1 MSVKSISV
9 GRPSGEGAV
18 AGFEFSSQRW
28 PRSLRVLLLVLVDG
42 LAMTSTGVA
51 AYYLWALPVRG
62 QRPDLYLALL
72 PLLPVFL
79 LANAVWGLYPGFG
92 AGAVETLR
100 RLSLSSSLIF
110 LSLAAISFALKL
122 EPVYSRMT
130 FAIAWLLTLILLP
143 LARFGLLSWAQRWK
157 WWGEPCAVVGTGV
170 LAARTVRALRSA
182 LSLGY
187 RPIGALRVGETGV
200 TAVEGVPV
208 IGDLD
213 DHADLI
219 DHRVRV
225 LLVADSGLTDRNETI
240 DELRHDF
247 RHVIVIRDHQAL
259 PVDGLEVRNLGG
271 VIGVEFVNQLQRR
284 RNRAVKRA
292 MDVVLAG
299 LLLLVTAKLWLLA
312 ALMIRLTSRG
322 PALYFQER
330 EGLFGRPFRLI
341 KLRTMY
347 FDADAR
353 LERHL
358 EQDAEARREW
368 ETSRKLRR
376 DPRIIPWIGT
386 LLRRFSLDELPQ
398 LWNVLRGEMSL
409 VGPRPFPEY
418 HLEDFS
424 ASFRDLRRRVRPGLT
439 GLWQVMVRSEGGIE
453 AQEAYDSY
461 YIRNWSLWMDLYI
474 LGKTL
479 AAVVRGR
486 GAY

>member
-1 MSVKSISV
+1 MSVKSLRVENDSREAARV
-9 GRPSGEGAV
+9 AFELSGE
-18 AGFEFSSQRW
+18 RW
-28 PRSLRVLLLVLVDG
+28 PRSLRVLLLLLADG
-42 LAMTSTGVA
+42 LAMTAASVA
-51 AYYLWALPVRG
+51 AYYLWALPVRN
-62 QRPDLYLALL
+62 QRPDIYLDLL

-100 RLSLSSSLIF
+100 RLSLSASLIF

-130 FAIAWLLTLILLP
+130 FAIAWALALLLLP
-143 LARFGLLSWAQRWK
+143 LVRFGLLTWAQRWP
-157 WWGEPCAVVGTGV
+157 WWGEPCAIVGTGD
-170 LAARTVRALRSA
+170 LAERTIQALRSA

-187 RPIGALRVGETGV
+187 RPIAALRVEDGAATDV
-200 TAVEGVPV
+200 AGVPV
-208 IGDLD
+208 IGDLER
-213 DHADLI
+213 HAELVDR
-219 DHRVRV
+219 RVRV
-225 LLVADSGLTDRNETI
+225 LLVADPGLSDRNEHV
-240 DELRHDF
+240 DALRHRF
-247 RHVIVIRDHQAL
+247 RHVIVIRDHQDL

-284 RNRAVKRA
+284 RNRVVKRTLDLA
-292 MDVVLAG
+292 LAG
-299 LLLLVTAKLWLLA
+299 LMLVLTFKIWLLA
-312 ALMIRLTSRG
+312 ALAVRLVSRG

-347 FDADAR
+347 VDAEQR
-353 LERHL
+353 LEEHL
-358 EQDAEARREW
+358 EQDPEARREW
-368 ETSRKLRR
+368 QATRKLRD
-376 DPRIIPWIGT
+376 DPRIIPWVGR

-418 HLEDFS
+418 HLQDFS
-424 ASFRDLRRRVRPGLT
+424 TSFRELRRRVRPGLT
-439 GLWQVMVRSEGGIE
+439 GLWQVMVRSDGGTA
-453 AQEAYDSY
+453 AQEAYDAY

-479 AAVVRGR
+479 AAVLRGR